1 MSVLNNEEK
10 INFIKD
16 NFHQYFDFT
25 LNQNLSTT
33 ETVNLVIPL
42 DKISSDNTSYDEDNY
57 LVSDDFGNYHHDI
70 TFPEN
75 YKINDILSK
84 YEDTDYEG
92 VRGVC
97 TNVVDGDTL
106 DIKIPIK
113 KEDGTISSIIKR
125 VRLVGVNTPEA
136 NKTGYDVSKEF
147 LEKVCFTPKYLK
159 KLAWKR
165 EEIQLTEEEKTYYES
180 VENDKPIYFKE
191 DSIRPHGRNN
201 KDFKRYYGILI
212 VDGKNIN
219 EVILK
224 EQLGELWYIPPSEF
238 PSYEWT
244 DYNTSVHVE
253 NFTNTFINVLY
264 PYFNEEMTNVVFTPQ
279 DDYTKIYRYEIYKG
293 VFYIKLQPYSNKIRM
308 HLLPKYY
315 DCSDSILFLKDDMTE
330 PIIKK
335 SNDYYHFAERSPINA
350 YYLQNN
356 EIRDRTTI
364 PGNKKEYN
372 LSDWTNTF
380 CDFSY
385 DTKEDTKGLDN
396 IQICVGYRYN
406 NSSPYYSLH
415 YTGIRDNTNIQV
427 EDRCTLIDANLDN
440 IEEISNNITQ
450 YSYNTEN
457 NELYIQKPAVI
468 RGTYDE
474 PNTDHVTEVGPVY
487 HKILKYI
494 NDLMYSEEYV
504 PSENGW
510 RKKYTQSKWVDITL
524 ADILLSS
531 EKTIYNYSEVKDS
544 GVKLNISINTGQQRK
559 GLKLYINNTLCEID
573 PIDTDLSGNCSLIL
587 NNLKEPGSYDL
598 KVVYDGEEYSE
609 IESDIFNI
617 KIEKTKATIS
627 LDAFPRTIIHEND
640 PYPSIQGTSDLPKNT
655 TIKFYLKDLLSITSY
670 PFNPVEYEIGEIQLT
685 KEDGTFS
692 FSIDKALLPQT
703 IFTDMSIHEI
713 TAISEETE
721 IFLPTSSTIQIHYI
735 PMGE

>member
-42 DKISSDNTSYDEDNY
+42 DKISSDNTYYDEDNY

-70 TFPEN
+70 TFPED

-165 EEIQLTEEEKTYYES
+165 EEIQLTEEERTYYES

-191 DSIRPHGRNN
+191 DSISPHGRNN

-219 EVILK
+219 EIILK

-253 NFTNTFINVLY
+253 DFTNTFINVLY

-315 DCSDSILFLKDDMTE
+315 DCSDSILFLKDDITE

-335 SNDYYHFAERSPINA
+335 SDDYYHFAERSPINA

-356 EIRDRTTI
+356 EIRDRTAI
-364 PGNKKEYN
+364 LDEERGYN

-406 NSSPYYSLH
+406 NSSPYYSVH
-415 YTGIRDNTNIQV
+415 YTGVRDNTNIQI

-457 NELYIQKPAVI
+457 NELYIQKPAII

-510 RKKYTQSKWVDITL
+510 RKKYTQSNWVDITL
-524 ADILLSS
+524 ADIVLSS
-531 EKTIYNYSEVKDS
+531 EKTVYSYSEVKDS

-559 GLKLYINNTLCEID
+559 GLKLYINNVLCEID

-587 NNLKEPGSYDL
+587 SNLKKPGSYDL
-598 KVVYDGEEYSE
+598 KVVYDGEEYSK

-617 KIEKTKATIS
+617 KIEKIKATMSIS
-627 LDAFPRTIIHEND
+627 AHPRDVINEND
-640 PYPSIQGTSDLPKNT
+640 PYPTIEGISDLPKDT
-655 TIKFYLKDLLSITSY
+655 IIKFYLNEAHNSTK
-670 PFNPVEYEIGEIQLT
+670 YEIGETQLT
-685 KEDGTFS
+685 KTDGKFS

-703 IFTDMSIHEI
+703 IFDGTIKIHEI
-713 TAISEETE
+713 TATLEETE
-721 IFLPTSSTIQIHYI
+721 IFLQTSSKIQIHYYYWGDI
-735 PMGE
+735 EIDR